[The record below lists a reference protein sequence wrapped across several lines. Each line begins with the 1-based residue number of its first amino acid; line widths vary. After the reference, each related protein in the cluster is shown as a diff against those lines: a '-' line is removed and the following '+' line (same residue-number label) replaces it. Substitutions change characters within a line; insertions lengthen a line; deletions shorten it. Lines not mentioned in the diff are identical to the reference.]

1 MKTMTRQ
8 AAIADLRSAL
18 VAAAGEHSICQVAKE
33 KNLFCRGFDQW
44 KLHELKQRYPQI
56 TRSRSRLSRPEMEE
70 LADRWQLARQ
80 FVRGES
86 LACDVQMQEGQLRTC
101 AAWEG
106 FDDDELERFHLELCG
121 EEIRIEEQ
129 LEESTRAAE

>member
-1 MKTMTRQ
+1 MKVMTRQ
-8 AAIADLRSAL
+8 AAIGDLRRAL
-18 VAAAGEHSICQVAKE
+18 VAAAGEHSICRVAQE
-33 KNLFCRGFDQW
+33 KDLFCRGFGQW

-56 TRSRSRLSRPEMEE
+56 TRSRSRLSRSEMED

-101 AAWEG
+101 DAWEG
-106 FDDDELERFHLELCG
+106 FGDDELERFHLELCG
-121 EEIRIEEQ
+121 EEIRIEEP
-129 LEESTRAAE
+129 LEQSTCAR